1 MTTSNV
7 LRRLYRFCG
16 SDWTRTKGFLRH
28 RLTNKLRWTFKLW
41 YLVDVRTVL
50 VTGMVQAAIICIGC
64 YLGVREVQKDA
75 FDYPRMQLIG
85 QAVYRF
91 GILLI
96 CCFGEH
102 YFARRA
108 MRNENHADLIAVGLL
123 SMLLGGAMLAE
134 SLAPRHATA
143 IHPPLWVGVG
153 CALISGLLLFVSA
166 SMYRRLGWRQ
176 LMRFGSAP
184 AKRVMYVRLKQHET
198 LVTLDLLCMMA
209 LGLATVRTI
218 LFALDEERSGAWQ
231 LYVSCAAWVLG
242 AALDLYLKW
251 LSVHEKKVRT
261 LVCAI
266 LGCLPRGWFLY
277 LSVLVF
283 AGNPTDP
290 IAGAPSRAPSPSPV
304 VTSSNASSTV
314 EIDEMMSS
322 NTSST
327 VEIDEMM
334 AASQLALAI
343 VSACVRLAVTLSSFV
358 VALFV
363 YGHGVSL
370 FGDEKDLLHRVAS
383 IQSGLVAPEQS
394 ADADGLPSRWRTLPE
409 EARKAIECVVRGK
422 VLDVAVFESD
432 ETMDDGAD
440 ASAETS
446 AEATADAA
454 TSSGMSAAARAFV
467 QYSPELETLRWS
479 WTDYIGVDQVVD
491 VRIKL
496 RDGQG
501 DGETGPKT
509 AMGQRG
515 SMHDLVSAV
524 SPAKV
529 AAAATAALG
538 RKWWARE
545 HVARDQTPNGE
556 SPEGLEMGFE
566 QTVQTMQALGLPPP
580 RLEEGVL
587 GARSDGLR
595 QQHALKRMVRI
606 ASAQMSQ
613 RPVVLQIV
621 CHSSL
626 RGQRHTAKGGALRL
640 QTLFLASKDAET
652 LFYWYVG
659 LRLLV
664 LEHRAHRP
672 PLTSAQVHWVRNVFD
687 ALDRNCHGFV
697 NRASVPRL
705 LAAANTSASVPIP
718 KGLMHL
724 SLPFVQR
731 LLANVGTAPKAP
743 TSPQIGT
750 DDLGLAP
757 MTSE

>member
-1 MTTSNV
+1 MTTSDV
-7 LRRLYRFCG
+7 LKRLYRFCG
-16 SDWTRTKGFLRH
+16 SDWTRA
-28 RLTNKLRWTFKLW
+28 NKLRWTFKLW

-50 VTGMVQAAIICIGC
+50 VTVMVQAAFICVGC

-85 QAVYRF
+85 QAVQLF

-123 SMLLGGAMLAE
+123 SVLLGGAMLAE

-153 CALISGLLLFVSA
+153 CALISSLLLFVSA

-184 AKRVMYVRLKQHET
+184 AKRLMYVRLKQHET
-198 LVTLDLLCMMA
+198 LVTLDMLCLMA
-209 LGLATVRTI
+209 FGLATIRTI
-218 LFALDEERSGAWQ
+218 LIALDEGRSGAWH
-231 LYVSCAAWVLG
+231 LYVSCAAWALG
-242 AALDLYLKW
+242 GALDIYLKW
-251 LSVHEKKVRT
+251 LTVHEKKVRT

-266 LGCLPRGWFLY
+266 LGFLPRGWFLY
-277 LSVLVF
+277 RSVLVF
-283 AGNPTDP
+283 AGNHT
-290 IAGAPSRAPSPSPV
+290 PSPGG
-304 VTSSNASSTV
+304 TISNASSTV
-314 EIDEMMSS
+314 EIDE
-322 NTSST
+322 
-327 VEIDEMM
+327 VM
-334 AASQLALAI
+334 AASQLALAF
-343 VSACVRLAVTLSSFV
+343 VSACVRLAVALSSFV
-358 VALFV
+358 VALSV

-370 FGDEKDLLHRVAS
+370 FGDEKNVLHRVV
-383 IQSGLVAPEQS
+383 IRDTVRDGLVAPEQS

-422 VLDVAVFESD
+422 VLDIVFESD
-432 ETMDDGAD
+432 ETMNDGAY
-440 ASAETS
+440 ASAEAG

-454 TSSGMSAAARAFV
+454 TSSRMSSAARAFV

-479 WTDYIGVDQVVD
+479 WTGYIGVDQVVD
-491 VRIKL
+491 VRLKL
-496 RDGQG
+496 RDEEGVG
-501 DGETGPKT
+501 KTEPKT
-509 AMGQRG
+509 APAQRG
-515 SMHDLVSAV
+515 SVHDLVSAV

-529 AAAATAALG
+529 AAAATAALA
-538 RKWWARE
+538 RKCWRTRE
-545 HVARDQTPNGE
+545 RVARDLTPNGLDE

-587 GARSDGLR
+587 GARADGLR

-606 ASAQMSQ
+606 ASAQLSQ

-621 CHSSL
+621 CHS
-626 RGQRHTAKGGALRL
+626 RQQGQRHTAKRGALRL

-672 PLTSAQVHWVRNVFD
+672 PLTSNQVQWVRNVFD

-705 LAAANTSASVPIP
+705 LAAANTSGSVPLP
-718 KGLMHL
+718 KGLTRL
-724 SLPFVQR
+724 SLPLVQR
-731 LLANVGTAPKAP
+731 LLADVRTAK
-743 TSPQIGT
+743 SSI
-750 DDLGLAP
+750 DDLGLAL
-757 MTSE
+757 MTSDWH

>member
-1 MTTSNV
+1 MTTSDV
-7 LRRLYRFCG
+7 LKRLYRFCG
-16 SDWTRTKGFLRH
+16 SDWTRA
-28 RLTNKLRWTFKLW
+28 NKLRWTFKLW

-50 VTGMVQAAIICIGC
+50 VTVMVQAAFICVGC

-85 QAVYRF
+85 QAVQTF

-123 SMLLGGAMLAE
+123 SVLLGGAMLAE

-153 CALISGLLLFVSA
+153 CALISSLLLFVSA

-184 AKRVMYVRLKQHET
+184 AKRLMYVRLKQHET
-198 LVTLDLLCMMA
+198 LVTLDMLCLMA
-209 LGLATVRTI
+209 FGLATIRTI
-218 LFALDEERSGAWQ
+218 LIALDEGRSGAWH
-231 LYVSCAAWVLG
+231 LYVSCAAWALG
-242 AALDLYLKW
+242 GALDIYLKW
-251 LSVHEKKVRT
+251 LTVHEKKVRT

-266 LGCLPRGWFLY
+266 LGFLPRGWFLY
-277 LSVLVF
+277 RSVLVF
-283 AGNPTDP
+283 AGNHT
-290 IAGAPSRAPSPSPV
+290 PSPGG
-304 VTSSNASSTV
+304 TISNASSTV
-314 EIDEMMSS
+314 EIDE
-322 NTSST
+322 
-327 VEIDEMM
+327 VM
-334 AASQLALAI
+334 AASQLALAF
-343 VSACVRLAVTLSSFV
+343 VSACVRLAVALSSFV
-358 VALFV
+358 VALSV

-370 FGDEKDLLHRVAS
+370 FGDEKNVLHRVV
-383 IQSGLVAPEQS
+383 IRDTIRDGLVAPEQS
-394 ADADGLPSRWRTLPE
+394 ADADCLPSRWRTLPE

-422 VLDVAVFESD
+422 VLDIVFESD
-432 ETMDDGAD
+432 ETMNDGAY
-440 ASAETS
+440 ASAEAG

-454 TSSGMSAAARAFV
+454 TSSRMSSAARAFV

-479 WTDYIGVDQVVD
+479 WTGYIGVDQVVD
-491 VRIKL
+491 VRLKL
-496 RDGQG
+496 RDEEGVG
-501 DGETGPKT
+501 KTEPKT
-509 AMGQRG
+509 APAQRG
-515 SMHDLVSAV
+515 SVHDLVSAV

-529 AAAATAALG
+529 AAAATAALA
-538 RKWWARE
+538 RKCWRTRE
-545 HVARDQTPNGE
+545 RVARDLTPNGLDE

-587 GARSDGLR
+587 GARADGLR

-606 ASAQMSQ
+606 ASAQLSQ

-621 CHSSL
+621 CHS
-626 RGQRHTAKGGALRL
+626 RQQGQRHTAKRGALRL

-672 PLTSAQVHWVRNVFD
+672 PLTSNQVQWVRNVFD

-705 LAAANTSASVPIP
+705 LAAANTSGSVPLP
-718 KGLMHL
+718 KGLTRL

-731 LLANVGTAPKAP
+731 LLADVRTAK
-743 TSPQIGT
+743 SSI
-750 DDLGLAP
+750 DDLGLAL
-757 MTSE
+757 MTSGWH